1 MKGLTSRQRE
11 VVEFIRDFIQDHAYP
26 PTIREIASHFSISVK
41 AAFDHVK
48 ALEKKHVLRSDLN
61 RSRSLEIISDEFT
74 PVHEAKSI
82 PLLGNVAAGVP
93 LLTEEN
99 YDGSLSISADMLGN
113 GDFFALKVKG
123 DSMINA
129 GIFDGD
135 YAVIRKTNTAS
146 NGDIVVAWI
155 QDDAVTLKRLF
166 IEQNRVRLQAENEA
180 YPPIYTQDIRIVG
193 TLQLVIRDYS

>member
-1 MKGLTSRQRE
+1 MKELTRRQRE
-11 VVEFIRDFIQDHAYP
+11 VVEFIRDFIMDHSYP
-26 PTIREIASHFSISVK
+26 PTIREIASHFSVSVK

-48 ALEKKHVLRSDLN
+48 ALEKKHVLKSDLN
-61 RSRSLEIISDEFT
+61 RSRSLEILSREFN
-74 PVHEAKSI
+74 PVQESISI

-99 YDGSLSISADMLGN
+99 FDGTLSISSDMLGS
-113 GDFFALKVKG
+113 GEFFALKVKG

-135 YAVIRKTNTAS
+135 FAVIRKTGTADD
-146 NGDIVVAWI
+146 GDIVVAWVNEE
-155 QDDAVTLKRLF
+155 AVTLKRLF
-166 IEQNRVRLQAENEA
+166 VEKNRVRLQAENDA
-180 YPPIYTQDIRIVG
+180 YPPIYTQDVRIVG